1 MSRLTTSL
9 KRVCAALMLCS
20 SFPSA
25 LVHAQYVSFRIEA
38 PQNIDYAAENYN
50 ELMNEIGTLK
60 ITFSPSNMFQDVDN
74 YARYNLDLSNDEFQ
88 YNSSSKNFK
97 FKYKSYTLNAFPN
110 GENGVCWGN
119 QNITTFNVREL
130 QRAFGVTRSWPIYYR
145 VYSPHFNRIIIGEIT
160 PSDEERIT
168 IRHDE
173 WAKSRR
179 VVFNPVIGREGNVV
193 SARLAP
199 DLRTGTVGAY
209 NSHNM
214 YDLQKDCPFVLYAP
228 VGDTLRYLVAP
239 QEDNLALHADSLKVT
254 DTTTSVTTDYRKA
267 TLCYFYITDTKGNLC
282 PTTNGFGSV
291 YYPQQRIRIENNN
304 GGTYGY
310 GFYNVTNQFS
320 LRAPDGT
327 QAAYVLP
334 GTQTFQF
341 GRPFVETTDPDFL
354 VPYNAEGRY
363 VIKELTVPE
372 STTPVSLSLGKS
384 TIVRTVTTLA
394 SAAPY
399 ADRLKMGAFSNA
411 SRPYAWSDYA
421 KIDIESREVSREV
434 QGNDL
439 VITTQVEGSTEYTS
453 LHLSTNYSAQSDT
466 VSPGIDASLVIYAY
480 YYYPGVRVDGEWH
493 FTQDLFHLEHLAYD
507 TKLNF
512 NALHPVKFIIPC
524 HLMQEGYHVFAG
536 EPNGFTATHHE
547 GCAKSLA
554 VGTESPVP
562 YDTLTAIL
570 PEGEYNWCMLKGNGY
585 PTEDRMNH
593 FTLDATGPFEQ
604 HLPDNQ
610 FSLLR
615 VSNMGV
621 DSVYVF
627 NGVPASQYFRFA
639 KSMGDNGENKQFY
652 RAEETIPLHA
662 GYNERTI
669 EYRQIKLEK
678 DTFNAVTYW
687 LEYPSIFKT
696 DNEDAGHPNYIYYSK
711 GSIYGSLDRMATTT
725 PDKAINISTGSSI
738 NIATSP
744 DSYNPAYI
752 IEITPSKADTTISL
766 YNKKLVKTRFRF
778 NNGIKMP
785 DFQWFNMCYNNQQTH
800 VSPQNNPNFNRR
812 GQLNLLPGH
821 YTIEGEAVVETENE
835 YEYEYIPIHVA
846 FDVPDN
852 RVVELN
858 PSVIES
864 ISTVST
870 EEGSTPQAQLR
881 YTIDGRRLTAPQR
894 GINIIKMSDGTV
906 RKVMVK

>member
-25 LVHAQYVSFRIEA
+25 LVHAQYVSFRIKA
-38 PQNIDYAAENYN
+38 PQNIDYAAENYRDV
-50 ELMNEIGTLK
+50 MNEIGTLK
-60 ITFSPSNMFQDVDN
+60 ITFSSSNMFQDVDN

-88 YNSSSKNFK
+88 YNSSSKNL
-97 FKYKSYTLNAFPN
+97 KYKSYTLNAFPD

-119 QNITTFNVREL
+119 QSITAFKVREL
-130 QRAFGVTRSWPIYYR
+130 QRAFSLPRSWPIYYR
-145 VYSPHFNRIIIGEIT
+145 VYSPHFNRIIIGKIT

-304 GGTYGY
+304 NGGTYGY

-394 SAAPY
+394 GAAPY

-466 VSPGIDASLVIYAY
+466 VSPGLDASLVIYAY

-570 PEGEYNWCMLKGNGY
+570 PEGEYNWCMLKGDGY

-627 NGVPASQYFRFA
+627 NGVPASQYFSFA
-639 KSMGDNGENKQFY
+639 KSMGDNGKNKQFY
-652 RAEETIPLHA
+652 CAEETIPLHA

-696 DNEDAGHPNYIYYSK
+696 DNEDPGHPNYIYYRNS
-711 GSIYGSLDRMATTT
+711 SNYGSLDRMATTT

-738 NIATSP
+738 NIATTST

-752 IEITPSKADTTISL
+752 IEITPSKSDTTISL

-778 NNGIKMP
+778 NNRVKMP
-785 DFQWFNMCYNNQQTH
+785 NFQWFNMCYNNQQTH
-800 VSPQNNPNFNRR
+800 VSPQNDSKFNR
-812 GQLNLLPGH
+812 GGLLNLLPGH
-821 YTIEGEAVVETENE
+821 YTIEGEALVETEDE
-835 YEYEYIPIHVA
+835 YEWKSIPIHVA
-846 FDVPDN
+846 FDVPDD

-858 PSVIES
+858 SSVIES

>member
-1 MSRLTTSL
+1 MSRFTTSL
-9 KRVCAALMLCS
+9 RRVCAALMLCS
-20 SFPSA
+20 SFPST

-38 PQNIDYAAENYN
+38 PNNIDYAAENYRD
-50 ELMNEIGTLK
+50 LMNEIGTLK
-60 ITFSPSNMFQDVDN
+60 ITFSSSNMFQNVDN

-88 YNSSSKNFK
+88 YNSSSKDI
-97 FKYKSYTLNAFPN
+97 KYKSYTLNAFPD

-119 QNITTFNVREL
+119 QSITAFNVREL
-130 QRAFGVTRSWPIYYR
+130 QRAFSLLSRDPIYYR
-145 VYSPHFNRIIIGEIT
+145 VYSPHFNRILIGKIT

-179 VVFNPVIGREGNVV
+179 IVFNPVVGRDGHAV
-193 SARLAP
+193 STRLAP
-199 DLRTGTVGAY
+199 DLRTGSVSGSY
-209 NSHNM
+209 GSRNM
-214 YDLQKDCPFVLYAP
+214 YDLQKDNPFVLYAH

-239 QEDNLALHADSLKVT
+239 QEDNLALHADSIEVT
-254 DTTTSVTTDYRKA
+254 DTTTCITTDYRKA

-291 YYPQQRIRIENNN
+291 YYPQQRIRIENSNS
-304 GGTYGY
+304 GTYGY
-310 GFYNVTNQFS
+310 GFYNVTNRFS

-354 VPYNAEGRY
+354 MPYNAEGRY
-363 VIKELTVPE
+363 VIKEITVPE
-372 STTPVSLSLGKS
+372 SATPVSLSVGES

-394 SAAPY
+394 GAAPY
-399 ADRLKMGAFSNA
+399 ADRLKMGAYSYA
-411 SRPYAWSDYA
+411 SRPYAWRDYA

-434 QGNDL
+434 KGNDL
-439 VITTQVEGSTEYTS
+439 VITTLVEGSTAPTT
-453 LHLSTNYSAQSDT
+453 LQLSTNYSAQSDT
-466 VSPGIDASLVIYAY
+466 VSPGIDAYATIYAY
-480 YYYPGVRVDGEWH
+480 YYYPDVRVDGEWH
-493 FTQDLFHLEHLAYD
+493 FTQDKFHLEHLAYD
-507 TKLNF
+507 AKLDF

-536 EPNGFTATHHE
+536 EPNYFTVTHHE

-570 PEGEYNWCMLKGNGY
+570 PEGEYNWCMRKGNGY
-585 PTEDRMNH
+585 PTEERMNH

-639 KSMGDNGENKQFY
+639 ESIGDNGEKKQFY

-662 GYNERTI
+662 GYNEHTI

-678 DTFNAVTYW
+678 DTFNAVKYW

-696 DNEDAGHPNYIYYSK
+696 DAEDAGHPYYIYYRE
-711 GSIYGSLDRMATTT
+711 GSNYGSLDRMATTT

-738 NIATSP
+738 NVATST
-744 DSYNPAYI
+744 SSHNPAYI

-766 YNKKLVKTRFRF
+766 YNKKLVRTYFRF
-778 NNGIKMP
+778 NDERNMP
-785 DFQWFNMCYNNQQTH
+785 DFLWFNMCFNNQQTH
-800 VSPQNNPNFNRR
+800 VSPQNDSNFKRR
-812 GQLNLLPGH
+812 GYLNLLPGH
-821 YTIEGEAVVETENE
+821 YTIEAEAMVEDENGHDW
-835 YEYEYIPIHVA
+835 EYIPIHVA
-846 FDVPDN
+846 FDVPDDK
-852 RVVELN
+852 VVELH

-864 ISTVST
+864 ISTAQT
-870 EEGSTPQAQLR
+870 EEGSTPQLR
-881 YTIDGRRLTAPQR
+881 YSIDGRRLTAPQR
-894 GINIIKMSDGTV
+894 GINIIKMSDGTI